1 MEDLTDDL
9 TIARHI
15 SEIIVSCCIVNP
27 HRNPTELYDIA
38 LRYAILGVS
47 IEGRRRIFVTG
58 SRAEFY
64 IDPAVTCVG
73 DTDLMFPMEDDIAVF
88 DDSTIE
94 SEELVVNETTEV
106 WLLETSGCPK
116 GYVHLRK
123 IFQTYFN
130 WVTRQMEYFT
140 SNNRNTY
147 LCLGSEYDDPF
158 PRKGPALVSPFGIA
172 SKTTVDRVLYI
183 SLLGW
188 PPVTKSW
195 PTRDRSYA
203 WPCHALISEVL
214 LNGCDLVYVSHRDYK
229 HDDKQW
235 RYSFSR
241 AEVILIRSWTPIQ
254 QIVYH
259 LLRYVVKQTIIREWK
274 NDDKVICPYHLKT
287 LMLWACERKSPVWWE
302 SNCVLELCSKLLNTL
317 MKWIMKKHCPHYFMP
332 EWNLLDFTMTESR
345 YVDTIE
351 TLQIIV
357 NIRNLSE
364 WFRKGYVSY
373 AFNKIKLG
381 NLIRQQALDV
391 YAASNLLDKK
401 FIKVL
406 HEWIV
411 ERYSMG
417 LSNTVHFDAM
427 LNQFYSLSWNSKQF
441 IRLISLREFAP
452 DMQCMNLA
460 MASLRL
466 AWNVSRKS
474 ESELSYHE
482 LLDVLSELVLKLS
495 GQDTWNCQTPYIPP
509 IEQCSKWYFL
519 NGVKLLSTY
528 CKKHSAAFCLWLK
541 TCKRYFKSALGIQDE
556 YSESTHDACHVY
568 LSALYYV
575 SGTNQERTIKHLME
589 AKKGRS
595 FRNSSKP
602 YNIMNY
608 STLLFVDEVAH
619 ACGFCFLFGHVTR
632 YQNALS
638 AKRITST
645 TVMFSIAFLIS
656 QTNQT
661 ASNNCRRLQGK
672 REYYE
677 C

>member
-1 MEDLTDDL
+1 MEGLTDDL

-27 HRNPTELYDIA
+27 HHNPTEVYDIA
-38 LRYAILGVS
+38 SRYAIFGIS
-47 IEGRRRIFVTG
+47 IPGSCRTCITG
-58 SRAEFY
+58 SCAEFY
-64 IDPAVTCVG
+64 IRPAVTYVG
-73 DTDLMFPMEDDIAVF
+73 DIDLMFSKEGHIAVF
-88 DDSTIE
+88 SDSTIE
-94 SEELVVNETTEV
+94 FEVDVNETTAI

-116 GYVHLRK
+116 GYVHLRQ
-123 IFQTYFN
+123 ICQTHLN
-130 WVTRQMEYFT
+130 WVTGQIENSASKDRI
-140 SNNRNTY
+140 TY
-147 LCLGSEYDDPF
+147 LFLRDEYVGEQSDET
-158 PRKGPALVSPFGIA
+158 RKGPAFVSPFGLTDKA
-172 SKTTVDRVLYI
+172 TLDKVAYN
-183 SLLGW
+183 SLFGW
-188 PPVTKSW
+188 PPEAKSW

-214 LNGCDLVYVSHRDYK
+214 LNGCDLVFVSHRDYK
-229 HDDKQW
+229 HDDDDIQW

-259 LLRYVVKQTIIREWK
+259 MLRYVSKLEIIHKWK
-274 NDDKVICPYHLKT
+274 EDEVMCTYHIKT

-302 SNCVLELCSKLLNTL
+302 SNCVLELCSKLLDTL
-317 MKWIMKKHCPHYFMP
+317 LKWIMKKHCPHYFIP
-332 EWNLLDFTMTESR
+332 EWNMLDFTVTESI

-351 TLQIIV
+351 TLQVLV

-364 WFRKGYVSY
+364 WFRHVYVSKV
-373 AFNKIKLG
+373 FNNMKLG
-381 NLIRQQALDV
+381 KHIRQQALDV

-411 ERYSMG
+411 EKYSMG
-417 LSNTVHFDAM
+417 LSNTVHFYAM
-427 LNQFYSLSWNSKQF
+427 LDPYNSLRWNSEQF
-441 IRLISLREFAP
+441 IMLISLREFAP
-452 DMQCMNLA
+452 DMQCINLA
-460 MASLRL
+460 IASLRL
-466 AWNVSRKS
+466 AWNISRKTQ
-474 ESELSYHE
+474 SELSYHE

-495 GQDTWNCQTPYIPP
+495 GQDTWNCQTPYIPS
-509 IEQCSKWYFL
+509 IKQCSKWYFL
-519 NGVKLLSTY
+519 KGVKLLSTY
-528 CKKHSAAFCLWLK
+528 CTKHSAAFCLWLK
-541 TCKRYFKSALGIQDE
+541 TCKRYLKSALGIQDE
-556 YSESTHDACHVY
+556 YSESIHDACHVY

-638 AKRITST
+638 AKRES
-645 TVMFSIAFLIS
+645 L
-656 QTNQT
+656 QP
-661 ASNNCRRLQGK
+661 RLCF
-672 REYYE
+672 Y
-677 C
+677 